1 MQDLFKLLKDSKY
14 YVLMATL
21 IFCLGSL
28 LGYMFNNAFDALI
41 SLMLEQLKD
50 IVKELEERQNVFYT
64 AWFIFLNNTKAALMM
79 IGLGAI
85 FFIMP
90 IISLFANGL
99 AIGYVMKATAL
110 SGVASPVEMFIYG
123 ILPHGIL
130 ELPAI
135 LVAGGIGIFLG
146 FRLIVWII
154 KLFMRLLRNDRGD
167 ARTFWEEEGKPVLLS
182 RLKGLSF
189 LIIFLITTL
198 FIAAAIEGFITPGL
212 IEKYVVINIK

>member
-167 ARTFWEEEGKPVLLS
+167 VRTFWEEEGKPVLLS